1 MVPALLGPKR
11 GASAFQVK
19 IIGFVW
25 VYGYDSSNDLFMKGE
40 DGMNKKNVIRF
51 LEDIAV
57 YMELKGENPFKIS
70 AFRKA
75 ARALETDDR
84 SMEQIED
91 PAELNGIGKGT
102 AAVINEILENGES
115 ETLETLKKEVPSGLV
130 PLLKLPG
137 LGGKK
142 LAKLYKELGVIDMPT
157 LKKACEAQQIQE
169 LPGFGK
175 KSEEKILEAIEEAGK
190 RPERLSIAYMLPLAE
205 KIERQLS
212 GFEKIEKFARAGSLR
227 RVRETIKDLDFII
240 ATTASADVSEKLL
253 ELEGISKII
262 VKGDT
267 KITLELD
274 DEYGV
279 SVDFRLVKP
288 EEFAS
293 TLHHFTG
300 SQAHNVKMRQIAK
313 KKGEK
318 ISEYGV
324 ESVETGEVITF
335 ENEKEF
341 YGHFGLA
348 YIPPEIRED
357 RGEIEEAEKNKI
369 DLVQLQ
375 DIKGDLHMHSTWSD
389 GAYTIEDM
397 AERARD
403 KGYSYIAITDHSQYL
418 KVANGLTPERLREQR
433 EEINRLNKKWTD
445 FKIFAG
451 VEMDILPDG
460 TLDYDDQLLAEM
472 DFVIA
477 SIHSSFS
484 QDEDTIMKRLETA
497 LRSHHVD
504 LIAHPS
510 GRLLGRRNGYALDHD
525 KLIKLAKETGTA
537 LELNANPNR
546 LDLAAEWLQKAQ
558 DNHVKIMINTDAH
571 HMDMLEH
578 MEIGV
583 SAGRRGWLR
592 KESVLNTYTA
602 KDLEAFFHRHY

>member
-1 MVPALLGPKR
+1 MIPYEGV
-11 GASAFQVK
+11 
-19 IIGFVW
+19 I
-25 VYGYDSSNDLFMKGE
+25 E
-40 DGMNKKNVIRF
+40 MNKKSVIKY
-51 LEDIAV
+51 LEEIAV

-84 SMEQIED
+84 SMDQISD

-102 AAVINEILENGES
+102 AAVISEIIDSGES
-115 ETLETLKKEVPSGLV
+115 ETLESLKKEVPAGLV
-130 PLLKLPG
+130 PLLNLPG

-142 LAKLYKELGVIDMPT
+142 IAKLYHELGVIDMKT
-157 LKKACEAQQIQE
+157 LEEACKEEKIQE

-175 KSEEKILEAIEEAGK
+175 KSEEKILAAIEEAGK
-190 RPERLSIAYMLPLAE
+190 RPERLSIAYMLPIAE
-205 KIERQLS
+205 KIESQLANID
-212 GFEKIEKFARAGSLR
+212 GIERFARAGSLR
-227 RVRETIKDLDFII
+227 RIRETIKDLDFII
-240 ATTASADVSEKLL
+240 ATTRATDVSEELVS
-253 ELEGISKII
+253 LEGVSKII

-267 KITLELD
+267 KITLEMN
-274 DEYGV
+274 DEFGV

-300 SQAHNVKMRQIAK
+300 SKNHNVKMRQIAK
-313 KKGEK
+313 QKGEK

-324 ESVETGEVITF
+324 ESIETGEVLTF
-335 ENEKEF
+335 ENEEEF
-341 YGHFGLA
+341 YNHFGLSF
-348 YIPPEIRED
+348 IPPEIRED
-357 RGEIEEAEKNKI
+357 SGEIEAAQESEFE
-369 DLVQLQ
+369 LVELN

-389 GAYTIEDM
+389 GAYTIEEM
-397 AERARD
+397 AERARE
-403 KGYSYIAITDHSQYL
+403 KGYSYIAITDHSEYL
-418 KVANGLTPERLREQR
+418 KVANGLTPERLRQQR
-433 EEINRLNKKWTD
+433 IEINRLNEKWDD

-460 TLDYDDQLLAEM
+460 TLDYDDDLLEEM

-477 SIHSSFS
+477 SIHSSFN
-484 QDEDTIMKRLETA
+484 QDEEKIMARLETA

-510 GRLLGRRNGYALDHD
+510 GRLLGRRNGYALNHE
-525 KLIKLAKETGTA
+525 KLIELAKETNTA

-546 LDLAAEWLQKAQ
+546 LDLAASWLRKAQ
-558 DNHVKIMINTDAH
+558 EADVKIMINTDAH

-583 SAGRRGWLR
+583 AAGRRGWLR
-592 KESVLNTYTA
+592 KGSVINTYTVGE
-602 KDLEAFFHRHY
+602 LEAFFNRHK